1 MEIEISQK
9 YLFYFNYLHILFVKD
24 PGNFPDENPEIMNR
38 DSLFHMKQKKPSKN
52 ISG

>member
-9 YLFYFNYLHILFVKD
+9 YFFHLNYLHILPVKD
-24 PGNFPDENPEIMNR
+24 PANFPDENPEIMNR
-38 DSLFHMKQKKPSKN
+38 DSLFHMKQKKPRKN